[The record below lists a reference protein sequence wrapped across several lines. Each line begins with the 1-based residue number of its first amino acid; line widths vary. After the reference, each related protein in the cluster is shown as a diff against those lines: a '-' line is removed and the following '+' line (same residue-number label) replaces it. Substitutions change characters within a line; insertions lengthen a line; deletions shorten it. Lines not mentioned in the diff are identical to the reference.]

1 MNNRSMSG
9 ARYKTA
15 QSTAQALIII
25 NFGFFLEIKSYI
37 DQTDL
42 KLAV

>member
-1 MNNRSMSG
+1 MNNRSISG

-25 NFGFFLEIKSYI
+25 NLVFFFWKSNL
-37 DQTDL
+37 T
-42 KLAV
+42 

>member
-1 MNNRSMSG
+1 MNNKSISG

-25 NFGFFLEIKSYI
+25 NLGFFFFGNQILHRP
-37 DQTDL
+37 D
-42 KLAV
+42 